1 MQAFESTNNFNVNI
15 AGWNV
20 ASVTTLFMTFK
31 LATGFDQDLGIWNVL
46 RVTSA
51 SGQMGHVFGDPAG
64 QVYLSNCNKVAVYGA
79 WGATLRAQYPTWGG
93 MATCGT
99 GLCGTCITNA
109 NIATAVTAWVTSPTT
124 AVGTYGGPIG
134 DWDVSAV
141 SNMHTLFYNKPTF
154 NSDVSK
160 WNVASV
166 TAMVSSFN
174 LATEFNQD
182 IGAWN
187 VASVSNM

>member
-1 MQAFESTNNFNVNI
+1 MQTFASTNNFNQNL
-15 AGWNV
+15 GSWNV

-31 LATGFDQDLGIWNVL
+31 LATGFDQDLGTWNVL

-79 WGATLRAQYPTWGG
+79 WGATLRAQYPTWGV
-93 MATCGT
+93 MATCGM
-99 GLCGTCITNA
+99 GLCGTCITNG

-134 DWDVSAV
+134 DWDTSAV
-141 SNMHTLFYNKPTF
+141 TSMAQLFYNKPMSG
-154 NSDVSK
+154 SDISK

-166 TAMVSSFN
+166 TTM
-174 LATEFNQD
+174 TQT
-182 IGAWN
+182 
-187 VASVSNM
+187 